1 MTRAEQR
8 RRKIVAA
15 AVASAA
21 AGAAAYYWWASTKAD
36 ARMRALAS
44 EVRLLDLV
52 HATTPGLHGA
62 CPPPHPHPGPPSLP
76 PCLQP
81 GPVQGASSSPSSSC
95 GAPWPAGAQALPP
108 PADQCSTALPQQQAD
123 AGQQQQEQQQQQEEV
138 CGAAPG
144 PGSVSG
150 CSLDSSLD
158 SHFSFIQQVSA
169 PEELEQ
175 LLDRLQ
181 AQLYRMTDVGTR
193 LRSLPPQASSAA
205 KLHTL
210 ALASCGRAVG
220 SAWLLPLTDL
230 YVRCKLNVVG
240 RHLFLQEKLAQL
252 RLPEPAP
259 PPPAPLSLLGHWG
272 GSPSQQGQRSGL
284 ARFLPGG
291 PRLAWGGGPGGPG
304 GGSPPAA
311 ALPPPLAASTIEAF
325 LACPHLLDTGCQ
337 QLVDMVLG
345 GVEAVL
351 PGVPLDCCLGP
362 QALLQLLGAQLVAVE
377 AALGAGQ
384 AGGWSELL
392 VGRDA
397 ATQAA
402 RLQQVGSVGLD
413 SHRRALA
420 AASMLLE
427 LHQELRAALDSAAF
441 ATALRAAVQLC
452 FSLLAQHLLDGA
464 FPPQTPTPPIPP
476 TPLTMVPATVQVAT
490 SAATATAEQDGEEEA
505 GGAAST
511 ANTAAADM
519 PAAAAAAGGGMSAGG
534 QAGGRVSS
542 TGFPAAARG
551 QQAAQPPPAPPG
563 PTASPAA
570 SLSADDAG
578 QPAPHAPSC
587 PPPAPSP
594 MLPGA
599 PRSLLAAVTNS
610 VSAALHSAWALLPS
624 MARAGAAGAG
634 GGERGGAVGSG
645 GSSSSQAGPGPQG
658 LTRFWPSWMPPPP
671 CSLLPSSQQQQGGGG
686 QGQQPVEAVGGS
698 GVGLGGVQV
707 ERPLARLL
715 KPVQAAADPLFDQ
728 VLRVTEGIA
737 SLSAVQALSASVFAC
752 PVEGSSCGQGAG
764 GH

>member
-1 MTRAEQR
+1 QR
-8 RRKIVAA
+8 
-15 AVASAA
+15 
-21 AGAAAYYWWASTKAD
+21 ST
-36 ARMRALAS
+36 
-44 EVRLLDLV
+44 
-52 HATTPGLHGA
+52 P
-62 CPPPHPHPGPPSLP
+62 
-76 PCLQP
+76 
-81 GPVQGASSSPSSSC
+81 
-95 GAPWPAGAQALPP
+95 
-108 PADQCSTALPQQQAD
+108 LPQQQAD
-123 AGQQQQEQQQQQEEV
+123 AGQQQQEQQQQGQQQQPEV
-138 CGAAPG
+138 CAAAPG

-175 LLDRLQ
+175 LLARLQ
-181 AQLYRMTDVGTR
+181 AQLYRMTDVGSR

-205 KLHTL
+205 KLHAL

-284 ARFLPGG
+284 VRFLPGG
-291 PRLAWGGGPGGPG
+291 PMLAWGGGSGGPG
-304 GGSPPAA
+304 GGSPPAV

-337 QLVDMVLG
+337 QLVDMVLA

-377 AALGAGQ
+377 AALGAGP

-441 ATALRAAVQLC
+441 DTALRAAVQLC
-452 FSLLAQHLLDGA
+452 FSLLAQHLLDSA
-464 FPPQTPTPPIPP
+464 FPPQSPTPPIPP
-476 TPLTMVPATVQVAT
+476 TPLTTVSAAVQVAT
-490 SAATATAEQDGEEEA
+490 SAATAAAEQDGGKEA

-511 ANTAAADM
+511 AKTAAADM
-519 PAAAAAAGGGMSAGG
+519 PAAAAAAGGGLSAAG
-534 QAGGRVSS
+534 QAGGRLMMLDSPPPLP
-542 TGFPAAARG
+542 PATSQLPPATSQLPPATS
-551 QQAAQPPPAPPG
+551 QLPPATSQLPPATSQLPPAPR
-563 PTASPAA
+563 
-570 SLSADDAG
+570 
-578 QPAPHAPSC
+578 C
-587 PPPAPSP
+587 
-594 MLPGA
+594 
-599 PRSLLAAVTNS
+599 R
-610 VSAALHSAWALLPS
+610 
-624 MARAGAAGAG
+624 
-634 GGERGGAVGSG
+634 
-645 GSSSSQAGPGPQG
+645 
-658 LTRFWPSWMPPPP
+658 
-671 CSLLPSSQQQQGGGG
+671 
-686 QGQQPVEAVGGS
+686 
-698 GVGLGGVQV
+698 V